1 MATPVAE
8 IIREKIETALAP
20 STLDITDESH
30 LHQGHAGHREGG
42 ESHFRLL
49 IVAKAFEG
57 MNRVG
62 RQRKIY
68 RILSD
73 EMDNPIH
80 ALALKTLT
88 PDEAERSA

>member
-1 MATPVAE
+1 MATSVAE

-57 MNRVG
+57 MKQVG

-68 RILSD
+68 QILSD